1 MKKGGNIMA
10 KAMVLITAEP
20 GRDREV
26 AGQVKSIQ
34 GVENVYLTAGRY
46 DVVAEVQAPDDDSM
60 LSLTYDKIRVID
72 GIRDTHTMFCL
83 KV

>member
-1 MKKGGNIMA
+1 MA
-10 KAMVLITAEP
+10 KGIILITADP

-26 AGQVKSIQ
+26 ANKVKEIQ
-34 GVENVYLTAGRY
+34 GVENVYLAAGRF
-46 DVVAEVQAPDDDSM
+46 DVVVEAQTPDDASM

-72 GIRDTHTMFCL
+72 GIRETHTMFCL

>member
-1 MKKGGNIMA
+1 MA
-10 KAMVLITAEP
+10 KGIVLITADP

-26 AGQVKSIQ
+26 ANKAKEIQ
-34 GVENVYLTAGRY
+34 GVENVYLAAGRF
-46 DVVAEVQAPDDDSM
+46 DVVVEAQTPDDASM

-72 GIRDTHTMFCL
+72 GIKETHTMFCL

>member
-1 MKKGGNIMA
+1 MA
-10 KAMVLITAEP
+10 KGIILITADP

-26 AGQVKSIQ
+26 ANKVKEIQ
-34 GVENVYLTAGRY
+34 GVENVYLAAGRF
-46 DVVAEVQAPDDDSM
+46 DVVVEAQAPDDASM

-72 GIRDTHTMFCL
+72 GIKETHTMFCL

>member
-1 MKKGGNIMA
+1 MA
-10 KAMVLITAEP
+10 KGIVLITEDP

-26 AGQVKSIQ
+26 ANKVKEIQ
-34 GVENVYLTAGRY
+34 GVENVYLAAGRF
-46 DVVAEVQAPDDDSM
+46 DVVAEAQAPDDASM

-72 GIRDTHTMFCL
+72 GIRETHTMFCL

>member
-1 MKKGGNIMA
+1 MA
-10 KAMVLITAEP
+10 KGIILITVDP

-26 AGQVKSIQ
+26 ANKVKEIQ
-34 GVENVYLTAGRY
+34 GVENVYLAAGRF
-46 DVVAEVQAPDDDSM
+46 DVVVEAQAPDDASM

-72 GIRDTHTMFCL
+72 GIKETHTMFCL